1 MKATGIDFVEHSV
14 KLFTDQWRGEIAAL
28 SPSQLVP
35 VLKDGALVVCDSL
48 AICEYL
54 HERNPR
60 AGGWPDASDA
70 RAIARSVSAE
80 MHAGFPDLRANL
92 PMNCR
97 ARVSRFPL
105 SRGVK
110 RDVERVAAIWR
121 DCRQRFGDDGPWLF
135 GKFSIA
141 DAMYAPV
148 VMRFVTYDVTLDGVA
163 QDYADAVRGHPAVN
177 EWEQASKAE
186 PEVIAHAESFLDA
199 GSM

>member
-1 MKATGIDFVEHSV
+1 
-14 KLFTDQWRGEIAAL
+14 
-28 SPSQLVP
+28 
-35 VLKDGALVVCDSL
+35 VVCDSL

-80 MHAGFPDLRANL
+80 IHAGFPDLRANL

-97 ARVSRFPL
+97 ARVSRFTL
-105 SRGVK
+105 SCGVK

-121 DCRQRFGDDGPWLF
+121 DWRQRFGDDGPWLF

-141 DAMYAPV
+141 DAM
-148 VMRFVTYDVTLDGVA
+148 
-163 QDYADAVRGHPAVN
+163 RGHPAVN
-177 EWEQASKAE
+177 EWQQASKAE
-186 PEVIAHAESFLDA
+186 PQVIAHAESFLDA
-199 GSM
+199 GSV